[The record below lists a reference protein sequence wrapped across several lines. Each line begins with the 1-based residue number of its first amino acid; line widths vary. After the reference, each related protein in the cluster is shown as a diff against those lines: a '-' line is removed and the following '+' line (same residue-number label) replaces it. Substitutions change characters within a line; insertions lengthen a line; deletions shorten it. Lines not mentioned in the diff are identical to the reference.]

1 MVAADTVEQYLVDVI
16 LKVHPPSHSLGIFE
30 GATDVPKEL
39 QTSMQASMSVLN
51 YADPDMAVRSVQVES
66 ASDGLKKVPLVHVT
80 LSTSSHSNAVKL
92 SDILSKSSTVQKDF
106 MGKSLTDAFHAT
118 KVSVFCCFQCAMP
131 LFVLLLLLLI
141 FFSLSF
147 FSKTQQLGEDDVLR
161 VDNIEAKPVVQPVP
175 DAVNSM
181 WDRISQKAKFNKE
194 GDITWAQIMEATGSQ
209 PPLSRAEFEDYCA
222 GETSLSATGLRLL
235 REKQAVSVL

>member
-1 MVAADTVEQYLVDVI
+1 MCNAPVCLVVAFFTY
-16 LKVHPPSHSLGIFE
+16 F
-30 GATDVPKEL
+30 
-39 QTSMQASMSVLN
+39 
-51 YADPDMAVRSVQVES
+51 
-66 ASDGLKKVPLVHVT
+66 
-80 LSTSSHSNAVKL
+80 
-92 SDILSKSSTVQKDF
+92 F
-106 MGKSLTDAFHAT
+106 
-118 KVSVFCCFQCAMP
+118 
-131 LFVLLLLLLI
+131 LF
-141 FFSLSF
+141 S
-147 FSKTQQLGEDDVLR
+147 SKTQQLGEDDVLR

>member
-1 MVAADTVEQYLVDVI
+1 MCLPVSIGWLCGLLYNKEFADFFFPFFLFSFIPFFLFSFFPFFLFVVADTVEQYLVDVI

-66 ASDGLKKVPLVHVT
+66 ATDGQKKIPLVHVT

-118 KVSVFCCFQCAMP
+118 KVSL
-131 LFVLLLLLLI
+131 LFFSMFNAAVCHMLLLLLLLTL
-141 FFSLSF
+141 FL
-147 FSKTQQLGEDDVLR
+147 ED
-161 VDNIEAKPVVQPVP
+161 VD
-175 DAVNSM
+175 
-181 WDRISQKAKFNKE
+181 
-194 GDITWAQIMEATGSQ
+194 
-209 PPLSRAEFEDYCA
+209 C
-222 GETSLSATGLRLL
+222 
-235 REKQAVSVL
+235 